1 MQKYKMIM
9 FSIFMSM
16 MLVLPA
22 NLKAERGMRD
32 RDMKGEAAKMGG
44 WHHNRLSSL
53 NLDED
58 VIQKM
63 QEMRLKNKEEILD
76 LKNQID
82 KKRLEMETVLIQDNI
97 DFKKL
102 LSINDEI
109 AALRQKIS
117 RQRLEQKMEMYK
129 LIPDD
134 KKEEAKR
141 VFFHRFSGKR
151 HKGSG
156 RFDGRGR
163 PGCPVGK

>member
-1 MQKYKMIM
+1 MQKYKIIMFYIIISGLMIM
-9 FSIFMSM
+9 
-16 MLVLPA
+16 PA
-22 NLKAERGMRD
+22 TLKAERGMRD
-32 RDMKGEAAKMGG
+32 RDVKGEGAKIGG
-44 WHHNRLSSL
+44 LHHGWFSSL

-58 VIQKM
+58 VLQKM
-63 QEMRLKNKEEILD
+63 QEMRLKNKEKILD
-76 LKNQID
+76 LKNQIE
-82 KKRLEMETVLIQDNI
+82 KKELEMEKVLIEKKI

-109 AALRQKIS
+109 ANLRQKIS

>member
-44 WHHNRLSSL
+44 WHHNRFSSL
-53 NLDED
+53 DLDED
-58 VIQKM
+58 VLLKM
-63 QEMRLKNKEEILD
+63 REMRLKNKEKIID
-76 LKNQID
+76 LKNQIE
-82 KKRLEMETVLIQDNI
+82 KKELEMEKVLIEKKI

-109 AALRQKIS
+109 ADLRQKIS
-117 RQRLEQKMEMYK
+117 RQKLEQKIEMYK

-134 KKEEAKR
+134 KKEEVKR
-141 VFFHRFSGKR
+141 MFFHKFSGKR

-156 RFDGRGR
+156 KFDGMGR